1 MLIFLKA
8 NIHPGATPL
17 KDAIELAQ
25 TNQPCEKKNVWRG
38 WLLFCL
44 LIIGMVSAGIFVVHA
59 TSVKVIIFLVAL
71 GLSAALF
78 PMLIPTPDMGLGWH
92 IASLDV
98 SDDRIL
104 WHNGGSGGYRCY
116 MGFVEGRDV
125 GIVLFELYRGA

>member
-1 MLIFLKA
+1 M
-8 NIHPGATPL
+8 
-17 KDAIELAQ
+17 
-25 TNQPCEKKNVWRG
+25 
-38 WLLFCL
+38 
-44 LIIGMVSAGIFVVHA
+44 
-59 TSVKVIIFLVAL
+59 AL

-78 PMLIPTPDMGLGWH
+78 PMLIPTPDMGFGWH